1 MNPNTTAQRKT
12 TKTTKTAADTN
23 GRPRGAI
30 AHRLDSVKLV
40 EAAREVLRVSR
51 SKYSPDH
58 IEAILESHNADHVL
72 VAVSDNKAAVLHS
85 EGVGTKETDGTV
97 GVFIETGLQVDRVDI
112 PVDRIVA
119 AMTCETVDLADA
131 IRVFGARLDSN
142 HLQWFTAYT
151 GTYQP

>member
-1 MNPNTTAQRKT
+1 HTEESRKHLHDNT
-12 TKTTKTAADTN
+12 N
-23 GRPRGAI
+23 NN
-30 AHRLDSVKLV
+30 
-40 EAAREVLRVSR
+40 
-51 SKYSPDH
+51 SPYH
-58 IEAILESHNADHVL
+58 IDANLKSHNADHVL
-72 VAVSDNKAAVLHS
+72 VAVSDNKAAVLNS

-142 HLQWFTAYT
+142 HHQWFTAYT

>member
-1 MNPNTTAQRKT
+1 PETCKNFSGDLTNSLPPQPNVRSTITVTNHRPQKEPTMNTNTTTQR
-12 TKTTKTAADTN
+12 KTTKTAADAD

-30 AHRLDSVKLV
+30 AHRLARIKHV
-40 EAAREVLRVSR
+40 EDTREHLRVSSR
-51 SKYSPDH
+51 KHSPDH

-72 VAVSDNKAAVLHS
+72 VAVSDNKAAVLNS

-119 AMTCETVDLADA
+119 AM
-131 IRVFGARLDSN
+131 
-142 HLQWFTAYT
+142 
-151 GTYQP
+151 